1 MFLYKYHRNINY
13 REYIKKG
20 DIKMSINNISGA
32 LEVLKGHLNGITNVN
47 STAPQSSSIMANV
60 RGGAT
65 KKQVTKEDIENF
77 VNEPRPAKATN
88 LILEKS
94 PVGLGAELSNEDLE
108 KMGYKFVYTGYHIGA
123 PAIYESSDGG
133 RVRLYRGG
141 GSPEAG
147 EDKRKIV
154 YEKGNLIQEMY
165 YDDNGNLKTGKISV
179 KDKLAGFIE
188 KSVDIVVENGKTSF
202 IG

>member
-20 DIKMSINNISGA
+20 DINMSINNISGA
-32 LEVLKGHLNGITNVN
+32 LEVLKGLLNGTTNVN
-47 STAPQSSSIMANV
+47 STAPQSGSIMANV

-65 KKQVTKEDIENF
+65 TKQVTKEDIENF
-77 VNEPRPAKATN
+77 VNEPRPAKAAN
-88 LILEKS
+88 GILEKS

-108 KMGYKFVYTGYHIGA
+108 KMGYKFVNTGYHIGA

-154 YEKGNLIQEMY
+154 YEKGNLIQEM
-165 YDDNGNLKTGKISV
+165 
-179 KDKLAGFIE
+179 
-188 KSVDIVVENGKTSF
+188 
-202 IG
+202 